1 MSETLQ
7 EKKSKNPD
15 RPRAVKNSS
24 PGVSPPFENFRVL
37 LFDIDG
43 TLIRTVRRPEY
54 RALIREMLMEV
65 FGTCGRITE
74 IDFGGKTDLAIYR
87 EALECEGISPERIRE
102 LLPGVEA
109 RMVDILNGLARTGE
123 LFRLCPGVGEL
134 LESLPDRPHLF
145 PSLLTGN
152 VEKLAEA
159 KLRVAGIWHHFRGR
173 GAFGGDAE
181 DRNHLPAFAA
191 QRLSEHLGHQLSPE
205 QFVIVG
211 DTPRDILCARHF
223 GARVLAVASGQHT
236 VEQLREHAPDAL
248 LQDLSDTEQVLEIL
262 SSL

>member
-1 MSETLQ
+1 
-7 EKKSKNPD
+7 
-15 RPRAVKNSS
+15 
-24 PGVSPPFENFRVL
+24 VL

-54 RALIREMLMEV
+54 RGLIREMLMEV

-74 IDFGGKTDLAIYR
+74 VDFGGKTDLAIYR
-87 EALECEGISPERIRE
+87 EALECEGISSEFIRE
-102 LLPGVEA
+102 QLPGLEA
-109 RMVDILNGLARTGE
+109 RMVEILNGLAKTGE
-123 LFRLCPGVGEL
+123 MFRLCPGVREL
-134 LESLPDRPHLF
+134 LDALSDRPHLF

-159 KLRVAGIWHHFRGR
+159 KLRVSGIWHYFRGR

-191 QRLSEHLGHQLSPE
+191 ERLSEHLGHRLPPE
-205 QFVIVG
+205 RFVMLG

-236 VEQLREHAPDAL
+236 IEDLRQHSPDAL
-248 LQDLSDTEQVLEIL
+248 LRDLSDTEQVLDIL
-262 SSL
+262 SAV